1 MHKEYTMAKNGNTN
15 EIPENEQARPEMS
28 DVARE
33 FEEVGRKMRDALMM
47 AWNSKERHQVE
58 AEVREGVQRLAKEV
72 DEGIKKAKKTEASQ
86 KVASQ
91 ARKVKE
97 EVASAKVSEDV
108 RQGLVK
114 ALRSLSDALDNL
126 AGTVAPSEGKP
137 AKKDETAPKAKKAK
151 VEVIVEDVPPAPKK
165 TAATTT
171 KKKNA

>member
-1 MHKEYTMAKNGNTN
+1 MAKSGTTN

-28 DVARE
+28 DVAKE
-33 FEEVGRKMRDALMM
+33 FEEVGRKMRDALVM

-97 EVASAKVSEDV
+97 EVSSTKVSEDV

-114 ALRSLSDALDNL
+114 ALRSLSDALDTL
-126 AGTVAPSEGKP
+126 AGSVAPDGKTA
-137 AKKDETAPKAKKAK
+137 AKAEAASKVKKAK
-151 VEVIVEDVPPAPKK
+151 VEVIVEDAPAPKK
-165 TAATTT
+165 KKTTT
-171 KKKNA
+171 TTAKKKKA

>member
-1 MHKEYTMAKNGNTN
+1 MHKEYKMAKSGTAN
-15 EIPENEQARPEMS
+15 EIPENEQPRPEMS
-28 DVARE
+28 DVAKE
-33 FEEVGRKMRDALMM
+33 FEEVGRKMRDALVM

-86 KVASQ
+86 KVASKVNQ
-91 ARKVKE
+91 VKE
-97 EVASAKVSEDV
+97 DVTSTKVSEDV

-137 AKKDETAPKAKKAK
+137 TKKAEAAPKAKKAK
-151 VEVIVEDVPPAPKK
+151 VEVIVEDAPAPKK
-165 TAATTT
+165 RATVAT